1 MLRYTI
7 IEGFIILLSI
17 VAINETVAQK
27 SYNETITFVDPFG
40 KFSIDYPSDWEAI
53 APGHR
58 FEEGNLDLIIQKTD
72 RQQGYIE
79 IRHEQ
84 IISEITKSNKENR
97 FLSSSLNNK
106 SLEIIL
112 PSTFKDY
119 VDKLNLQNVRPIEEF
134 NNNRYLIS
142 GMNTSSII
150 YNFEK
155 DDKSFYGLYILAKS
169 DYSIVY
175 ISYIASTNYFYR
187 NLPEVEEMINAL
199 KFNL

>member
-1 MLRYTI
+1 LLRYTI

-17 VAINETVAQK
+17 LVINETVVQK

-187 NLPEVEEMINAL
+187 NLPEVEEMINVL

>member
-1 MLRYTI
+1 LLRYTI

-27 SYNETITFVDPFG
+27 SYDETITFVDPFG

>member
-97 FLSSSLNNK
+97 FLSSLNNK